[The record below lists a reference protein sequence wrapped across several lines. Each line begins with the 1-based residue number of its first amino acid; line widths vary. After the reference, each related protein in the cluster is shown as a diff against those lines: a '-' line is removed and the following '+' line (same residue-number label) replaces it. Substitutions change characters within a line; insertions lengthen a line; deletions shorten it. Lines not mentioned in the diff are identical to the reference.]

1 MVRVLIVSFRNTLSK
16 NYARI
21 SISIDVFSVKV
32 IRHYNVCKQGNFVYR
47 IFFYSY
53 IFIKNNRNFL
63 ITIKIKNIHTS
74 SSSQ

>member
-1 MVRVLIVSFRNTLSK
+1 MLSR

-21 SISIDVFSVKV
+21 SISIDVLSVKV
-32 IRHYNVCKQGNFVYR
+32 IRHVMYVNNEILYIEF
-47 IFFYSY
+47 FFYSY

-63 ITIKIKNIHTS
+63 ITKIKNIHTS

>member
-1 MVRVLIVSFRNTLSK
+1 MVRVLIISFRNTLSK

-21 SISIDVFSVKV
+21 SISIDVLSVKV
-32 IRHYNVCKQGNFVYR
+32 IRYYNVRKQRNFVYR

-63 ITIKIKNIHTS
+63 ITIKIKNVHTS

>member
-21 SISIDVFSVKV
+21 SISIDVLSVKV
-32 IRHYNVCKQGNFVYR
+32 IRYYNVRKQRNFVYR

-63 ITIKIKNIHTS
+63 ITIKIKNVHTS